1 MLSSTFVPEKET
13 DMIID
18 ILLGIEEK
26 IKSEAVINDLEL
38 DSIRSLIRI
47 FKEID
52 YNSELVV
59 VDDLS
64 RLSKLAESIKGEM
77 LTEKEKEMLARH
89 VLVRHNKV
97 ME

>member
-1 MLSSTFVPEKET
+1 MFSSTFVPEKET

>member
-1 MLSSTFVPEKET
+1 LFASTFVPEKET

>member
-1 MLSSTFVPEKET
+1 MPEKET
-13 DMIID
+13 DMIIE

>member
-1 MLSSTFVPEKET
+1 VPEKET

>member
-1 MLSSTFVPEKET
+1 MPEKET

>member
-1 MLSSTFVPEKET
+1 
-13 DMIID
+13 MIID

-47 FKEID
+47 FSEID

-64 RLSKLAESIKGEM
+64 RLSKLAESLKGEM

-89 VLVRHNKV
+89 VLVRQI
-97 ME
+97 

>member
-1 MLSSTFVPEKET
+1 MFACNFTLEKET

-47 FKEID
+47 FREID
-52 YNSELVV
+52 YNAELVV
-59 VDDLS
+59 VDDLN
-64 RLSKLAESIKGEM
+64 RLSKLAESLKGEM
-77 LTEKEKEMLARH
+77 LTEKEKEMLARY
-89 VLVRHNKV
+89 VLVRHNQV

>member
-1 MLSSTFVPEKET
+1 
-13 DMIID
+13 MIID

-47 FKEID
+47 FREID
-52 YNSELVV
+52 YNAELVV
-59 VDDLS
+59 VDDLN
-64 RLSKLAESIKGEM
+64 RLSKLAESLKGEM
-77 LTEKEKEMLARH
+77 LTEKEKEMLARY
-89 VLVRHNKV
+89 VLVRHNQV

>member
-1 MLSSTFVPEKET
+1 LLSSTFVPEKET

>member
-1 MLSSTFVPEKET
+1 
-13 DMIID
+13 MIID